1 MKKKNLKSIIK
12 SSSQRKREQ
21 KREKKNNETK
31 TKIAQMNDNN
41 KFQNSKYEIRN
52 RKSYDYHNYD
62 NIIQFF

>member
-1 MKKKNLKSIIK
+1 MKKKTWNLLLKAAVNE
-12 SSSQRKREQ
+12 REN

-62 NIIQFF
+62 QILQYFS